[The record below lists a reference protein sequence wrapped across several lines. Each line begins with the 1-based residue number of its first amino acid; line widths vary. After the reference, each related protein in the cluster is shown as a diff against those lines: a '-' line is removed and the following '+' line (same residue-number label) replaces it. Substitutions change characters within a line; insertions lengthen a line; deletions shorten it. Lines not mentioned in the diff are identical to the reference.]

1 MMLKK
6 KDLDILNNSIENFK
20 KNFNLIEQ
28 YELNGMKK
36 KVKKIVLFKVLSNNI
51 VSTIKLYL
59 LLIKKDTEKIK

>member
-1 MMLKK
+1 MLKK